1 MSKIKIP
8 SARLSFP
15 SLFNM
20 ASFGGESTGKYEATF
35 ILDKKEH
42 AKVIATPETP
52 WAKIDDEGQ
61 LELLRWDIVEMY
73 AMEYDSLGRNGKTK
87 SQTHV
92 ICKLLVLVREQ
103 VKRDLILPK

>member
-1 MSKIKIP
+1 MSEINK
-8 SARLSFP
+8 
-15 SLFNM
+15 
-20 ASFGGESTGKYEATF
+20 ETVEDDEAYL
-35 ILDKKEH
+35 IVPQEH
-42 AKVIATPETP
+42 AKIIATPETA

-92 ICKLLVLVREQ
+92 LCKLLVLVRDQ
-103 VKRDLILPK
+103 VRKEYASR